1 MLGNDTSNIYLLLYI
16 SAWIITFV
24 VYWKKK
30 KYFGA
35 GLLIVSSYIFYAV
48 ISFSLYNNPYAV
60 STFKALT
67 FFPFVYLFVMLLISL
82 QPVLKYNE
90 KSIIQ
95 QPSISLVNFIS
106 WSIVIVTLIT
116 LPSVL
121 SHIQDGVTL
130 ILTTERGG
138 IDLYNEFRM
147 GNHTSNS
154 FLNIF
159 YALGNISSDISVL
172 FLFYYLTLPNKNK
185 NLLLGLLL
193 GAITSILSS
202 LADGLRTE
210 ASMKIL
216 LIFGSYFLFKE
227 QLSKSVR
234 RTMKTIGI
242 VLLSF
247 VFVVMAALTISRFA
261 SAEGGANFQVE
272 RYIGQANLY
281 FNNYCFDAG
290 GIRYGDRTCNVFKKL
305 LLFDNVPNDVMA
317 TRAKYSNMKI
327 DDGSFYTFVGD
338 FVLDF
343 GPIYG
348 ALILI
353 IFSILF
359 CLLTKPKK
367 RGKILF
373 HQLILV
379 YFVMSVCIQGG
390 MYLFYYSFK
399 MNYVII
405 AYFLFYL
412 LFRWDYHTIRAK
424 RLEVK
429 C

>member
-1 MLGNDTSNIYLLLYI
+1 MLVNDSSNIYLLLYI
-16 SAWIITFV
+16 ASWIITFI

-30 KYFGA
+30 KVFGT

-48 ISFSLYNNPYAV
+48 VSFSLYNNPYAV
-60 STFKALT
+60 SMFKVLT
-67 FFPFVYLFVMLLISL
+67 FFPFVYLFVMLLIFL

-90 KSIIQ
+90 KNIIQ
-95 QPSISLVNFIS
+95 QPSISLINTIS

-121 SHIQDGVTL
+121 GHIQDGVTL
-130 ILTTERGG
+130 ILTSEEGG
-138 IDLYNEFRM
+138 KDLYNEFRE
-147 GNHTSNS
+147 GEHTSYS
-154 FLNIF
+154 FLNYF
-159 YALGNISSDISVL
+159 YALRNISSDISVL
-172 FLFYYLTLPNKNK
+172 FLFNYLTLSQKNK
-185 NLLLGLLL
+185 FLMLGLLL
-193 GAITSILSS
+193 GAFTSVLSS

-216 LIFGSYFLFKE
+216 LFFGSYFLFKE
-227 QLSKSVR
+227 QLSTTVR

-247 VFVVMAALTISRFA
+247 VFVVMAALTISRF
-261 SAEGGANFQVE
+261 SLSEGGANFQVE
-272 RYIGQANLY
+272 RYIGQANLN
-281 FNNYCFDAG
+281 FNNYCLDAG

-305 LLFDNVPNDVMA
+305 LLFDNVPNDIMS
-317 TRAKYSNMKI
+317 TRAKYSKMKI
-327 DDGSFYTFVGD
+327 NDGSFYTFVGD
-338 FVLDF
+338 FALDF
-343 GPIYG
+343 GPIFG

-390 MYLFYYSFK
+390 MYMFYYSFK

-412 LFRWDYHTIRAK
+412 LFRWDYNKLRAK
-424 RLEVK
+424 GL
-429 C
+429 